1 MNDQNQS
8 KPIEIFSGSSWE
20 VEMLKTILE
29 DQQIKSF
36 VKDEFIG
43 SIAPHYSAGGVG
55 AVKLLISDTDLE
67 KAAPIVKEFEQNKS
81 N

>member
-1 MNDQNQS
+1 MNDQNQI
-8 KPIEIFSGSSWE
+8 KPVEIYAGSSWE

-29 DQQIKSF
+29 DYNIKSF

-55 AVKLLISDTDLE
+55 AVKLLIADADLE
-67 KAAPIVKEFEQNKS
+67 KATPIVKEFEQNKS